1 MVAIHPFDNGN
12 GRTARLLTYA
22 MLIKYGF
29 LKHKKTLLNPSA
41 IFCMDRHKY
50 YDMLSEADHGNIE
63 QWCEY
68 VAHGILDEVNRMFKL
83 LDKDYVVKNVIVLHL
98 FGSSNSDRVT
108 CSRFLASMTKKE
120 LIMRPPATPRKY
132 VFKFFNKELL
142 PYVMISLANNG
153 LIQDDESI

>member
-1 MVAIHPFDNGN
+1 MRPSQNGDEKEYRILEIAI
-12 GRTARLLTYA
+12 
-22 MLIKYGF
+22 
-29 LKHKKTLLNPSA
+29 
-41 IFCMDRHKY
+41 
-50 YDMLSEADHGNIE
+50 
-63 QWCEY
+63 
-68 VAHGILDEVNRMFKL
+68 
-83 LDKDYVVKNVIVLHL
+83 KNDTIQQSDVLHL

-153 LIQDDESI
+153 LIQADESI